1 MRKAILSTVRAA
13 QPNTPKALDALRSS
27 VGSKQVWNGK
37 RRFDIYGCNGATV
50 TDLLDAAAMASAG
63 ILFGFNRGGGLN
75 IVIMLEGD
83 KETNTVYDAE
93 EFSAIAAV
101 AIDFLQLHAAAKY
114 PDINFELGSQEA
126 SNEG

>member
-1 MRKAILSTVRAA
+1 VRAA
-13 QPNTPKALDALRSS
+13 QPSQPKALDALRSE

-37 RRFDIYGCNGATV
+37 RRFDIYGCNGVTV

-63 ILFGFNRGGGLN
+63 VLFGFNRGGGMN

-93 EFSAIAAV
+93 EFAAIAAV
-101 AIDFLQLHAAAKY
+101 AIDFLQLHAADKY
-114 PDINFELGSQEA
+114 PDISAELAAENTPEKG
-126 SNEG
+126 